1 MRQQQRSWF
10 PAMFANTF
18 QILMY
23 LYNILTVI
31 ILRIRDVDLLT
42 NAYGW
47 VGQKTGQS
55 FLSQILHT
63 HCFWW
68 LSFISKE
75 YFRFYHVVKG
85 FWLVFLARILQAY
98 WILLRYYMN
107 SIECDSASK
116 KYSVIL
122 SNNIQC
128 KEAVHTGW
136 KREETVSFPKSG
148 PGNIYCRMS
157 TQLELCILW
166 QWT

>member
-42 NAYGW
+42 NAYSW
-47 VGQKTGQS
+47 VAQKQDSLCYHKYCTLTVFGG
-55 FLSQILHT
+55 FPLYLR
-63 HCFWW
+63 
-68 LSFISKE
+68 SK

-98 WILLRYYMN
+98 WILRYYMN

-136 KREETVSFPKSG
+136 KRG
-148 PGNIYCRMS
+148 RDC
-157 TQLELCILW
+157 QLSKEWLRQYIL
-166 QWT
+166 